1 MLQPISDEWAAFQP
15 IACAGAIALR
25 RNRKTIRQTAAQ
37 RGNVVTP
44 VRILSMRPIESAAS
58 RAVKSGEAG
67 I

>member
-1 MLQPISDEWAAFQP
+1 
-15 IACAGAIALR
+15 
-25 RNRKTIRQTAAQ
+25 
-37 RGNVVTP
+37 VTP